1 MEQFSMEDKK
11 RIVLRQILTDEVKNF
26 NSLLFTINGSED
38 LYQRAFHAVYD
49 ELFGRVP
56 NIETLSSVDLRRI
69 SFALRFVAEAL
80 RDKLISNAQHFNDY
94 SNYLNSDLIVKI
106 AQRATAQS
114 GLLFRL
120 KDSSKHNDIKK
131 IIKDYSKSYK
141 LNTTLAK
148 EEFYLQSNRKSTYY
162 AVKNRYVNNL
172 RNFLATLERLEIEDK
187 RDIDDILKTLNNSFF
202 KLSNK
207 AFEIEPIN
215 FILNK
220 TDKYLCADYLRINAL
235 KFEYANDLLKYLP
248 RSSFQDVTEIIINHG
263 EYIRDLVENK
273 LGKCP
278 EDTAGFYNA
287 YLSVM
292 NNKNELSK

>member
-1 MEQFSMEDKK
+1 MEEFSMEDKK

-26 NSLLFTINGSED
+26 SSMLFSINGNPN
-38 LYQRAFHAVYD
+38 LYQRAYTAVYE
-49 ELFGRVP
+49 ELFDKKP
-56 NIETLSSVDLRRI
+56 DIETLSSVDLRRI
-69 SFALRFVAEAL
+69 SFALRFTTEEL
-80 RDKLISNAQHFNDY
+80 RDKLIANAQRFDDY
-94 SNYLNSDLIVKI
+94 SNYLDSDTIVKI
-106 AQRATAQS
+106 AKKATAQS
-114 GLLFRL
+114 KLLFRY
-120 KDSSKHNDIKK
+120 KDDSKHKNVKK
-131 IIKDYSKSYK
+131 IIKDYTKTYK

-148 EEFYLQSNRKSTYY
+148 QGFYIESKRKSTYY
-162 AVKNRYVNNL
+162 KVKQQYAYNL

-187 RDIDDILKTLNNSFF
+187 RDIDDIVKTLNNSFF

-248 RSSFQDVTEIIINHG
+248 HSSFQDVTEIIIDHG

-292 NNKNELSK
+292 NSKNELSK